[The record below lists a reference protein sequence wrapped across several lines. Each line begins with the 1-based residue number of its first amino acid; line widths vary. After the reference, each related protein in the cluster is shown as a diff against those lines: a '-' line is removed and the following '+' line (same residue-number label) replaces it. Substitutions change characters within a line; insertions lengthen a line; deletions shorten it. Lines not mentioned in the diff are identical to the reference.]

1 MEKIRKY
8 LVHLIFAIVLILM
21 IILFAAGNLFL
32 IPSVQYSGYQ
42 SKLSAQPIADTTRIS
57 EKETKALE
65 QKIVQLNRK
74 TDRLTPG
81 SAFLII
87 NTTDNTFSLYKNNQV
102 VRKGLCSTGSFIQ
115 LEVDSTKSFMFET
128 PKGVLSVQNKIVNP
142 VWRKPDWAFIEEGLP
157 VPAQNHPSRYEK
169 GVLGDYALS
178 LGDGYLIHGTLYQRF
193 IGMPVTH
200 GCVRLGDEDL
210 EVIYK
215 TMQVGSKVFIY

>member
-1 MEKIRKY
+1 MGKIKKITVP
-8 LVHLIFAIVLILM
+8 LLLATVLIFI
-21 IILFAAGNLFL
+21 IILFFAAHLFL
-32 IPSVQYSGYQ
+32 VPSAQYSGYQ
-42 SKLSAQPIADTTRIS
+42 SKLSIQSASDTTGIT
-57 EKETKALE
+57 EKERKSLE
-65 QKIVQLNRK
+65 QKIVQLTRK
-74 TDRLTPG
+74 TDHLTPG

-87 NTTDNTFSLYKNNQV
+87 NTTDNAFNLYKSNQLI
-102 VRKGLCSTGSFIQ
+102 RKGLCSTGSFIQ
-115 LEVDSTKSFMFET
+115 LEVDSSKSFMFET
-128 PKGVLSVQNKIVNP
+128 PKGVLTVQNKITNP

-157 VPAQNHPSRYEK
+157 VPPPNHPSRYEK

-210 EVIYK
+210 EVIYN

>member
-1 MEKIRKY
+1 M
-8 LVHLIFAIVLILM
+8 APIVLVMILVFI
-21 IILFAAGNLFL
+21 IILFFAAHLFL
-32 IPSVQYSGYQ
+32 VPSAQYSVYQ
-42 SKLSAQPIADTTRIS
+42 SKLSIQSAPDTTSFS
-57 EKETKALE
+57 EKERNTLE
-65 QKIVQLNRK
+65 QKIVQLTRK

-87 NTTDNTFSLYKNNQV
+87 NTTDNTFNLYKSNQLI
-102 VRKGLCSTGSFIQ
+102 RKGLCSTGSFIQ

-128 PKGVLSVQNKIVNP
+128 PKGVLTVQNKITNP

-157 VPAQNHPSRYEK
+157 VPPPNHPSRYEK

-210 EVIYK
+210 EVIYN